1 MYLETCKM
9 LERRLPHHATAALCV
24 ALLVPL
30 AACFGTVADVH
41 HRHYVLDGAP
51 KAATE
56 APAQELMPGQQ
67 PAPQASLW
75 VKDFQIDAVYDRA
88 QLVRRLA
95 PHEVEFV
102 RDEVW
107 AARLGRML
115 ADAVA
120 RTWLAHNHFATIN
133 RTAGEATQD
142 FTLTAEVTAIEI
154 DKSVHPTK
162 AHLAWVLQLVANRTG
177 KVLGQHV
184 FDAAVPLESGGG
196 HGEAAAAAFNTL
208 LDRAAMAG
216 GAALGPLV
224 ANSKPTKPAP
234 REPLPPA
241 FK

>member
-1 MYLETCKM
+1 MPT
-9 LERRLPHHATAALCV
+9 RPPHRSPAAALCL
-24 ALLVPL
+24 ALALPL
-30 AACFGTVADVH
+30 SACFGTVADVH

-51 KAATE
+51 KGTQE
-56 APAQELMPGQQ
+56 APAQEPPPRAGH
-67 PAPQASLW
+67 AGLW
-75 VKDFQIDAVYDRA
+75 VKDFQIDAVYDRS

-120 RTWLAHNHFATIN
+120 RTWLAHNRFATIN

-142 FTLTAEVTAIEI
+142 YTLTGEVTAIEI
-154 DKSVHPTK
+154 DKSSHPTQ

-184 FDAAVPLESGGG
+184 FDASLPLEPGGA
-196 HGEAAAAAFNTL
+196 HGEAAARAFNTL
-208 LDRAAMAG
+208 LDQAAQAG
-216 GAALGPLV
+216 GTALGPLV
-224 ANSKPTKPAP
+224 QDGTATDHTP
-234 REPLPPA
+234 
-241 FK
+241 